1 MLKWSLSLIHISGEF
16 AKLFVIIFTAWFL
29 SEKPDRIKSV
39 TKGILPL
46 VGIAAVYG
54 LLIVKQPNL
63 STAITVCGIIV
74 SMMLVAGMKW
84 RYVFGTAALGG
95 ACLLYTSIQEKYN
108 KF

>member
-1 MLKWSLSLIHISGEF
+1 MRHARSSIGPITFMPAGEF

-29 SEKPDRIKSV
+29 EREAGSSIKSV
-39 TKGILPL
+39 TRGILPL

-74 SMMLVAGMKW
+74 SMMLVAG
-84 RYVFGTAALGG
+84 
-95 ACLLYTSIQEKYN
+95 
-108 KF
+108 

>member
-1 MLKWSLSLIHISGEF
+1 MPGEF

-39 TKGILPL
+39 TRGILPL

-95 ACLLYTSIQEKYN
+95 AGIPQVSNCL
-108 KF
+108 